1 MWSEVSCKAPFLCP
15 SWSVAPESI
24 VWKEVSLRWYCTEGC
39 QLCKQ
44 AMSLSPQLSP
54 AAGVTSCCRVGGLW
68 RCCGLQS
75 GLLQGWGEAGGHRG
89 RGLGSSWEGTQG
101 LVCHAQLSIHWNFYL
116 NWKKKRLKKKK
127 QNKTKGDFFVRFSN
141 FLRKSN
147 VNFTIY
153 MVKFCKARRHGLL
166 RKLGVD

>member
-1 MWSEVSCKAPFLCP
+1 MPKLVCSSRKHCLKGSFSEMVLHRRLSALQTGDVSVP
-15 SWSVAPESI
+15 
-24 VWKEVSLRWYCTEGC
+24 
-39 QLCKQ
+39 
-44 AMSLSPQLSP
+44 P
-54 AAGVTSCCRVGGLW
+54 AQPRGWGHL
-68 RCCGLQS
+68 
-75 GLLQGWGEAGGHRG
+75 LLQGGGTVEVLRAPVRASAGVGRG
-89 RGLGSSWEGTQG
+89 RWAPREGRRELLGGNTGAACATRSFPYTETFTSTE
-101 LVCHAQLSIHWNFYL
+101 
-116 NWKKKRLKKKK
+116 KKKIKKKK